1 MFHKAMSMSFLDG
14 TSLELLF
21 QDGKVK
27 QFDMASL
34 FSKYPQLE
42 RLKDRA
48 LFLSGKLMGHYG
60 IIWDDE
66 LDIETETI
74 YEEGITVRVEMISH
88 SDVAARAVAY
98 ARSLAGISQKELSS
112 RTGID
117 QADISKI
124 ERSVANPSI
133 STLERIASALGG
145 ELVIEIRMGEEK
157 HK

>member
-1 MFHKAMSMSFLDG
+1 
-14 TSLELLF
+14 
-21 QDGKVK
+21 
-27 QFDMASL
+27 
-34 FSKYPQLE
+34 
-42 RLKDRA
+42 
-48 LFLSGKLMGHYG
+48 MGHYG

-98 ARSLAGISQKELSS
+98 ARSLAGISQKELSG

>member
-1 MFHKAMSMSFLDG
+1 MFHKAMTLTFLDG

-21 QDGKVK
+21 QDGHVK
-27 QFDMASL
+27 RFDMSSL
-34 FSKYPQLE
+34 FFKYPQLE

-74 YEEGITVRVEMISH
+74 YEEGTTVKVEIVSH

-98 ARSLAGISQKELSS
+98 ARSLAGISQKELSG